1 MKQKRQVMEEKI
13 KINSLG
19 LLFKT
24 SGVVLHAFKCAFQM
38 IPVSDGYDGGLSRNQ
53 NLFRVS
59 KILSRDD
66 YCTSSVHLF
75 ISYFSFV
82 IQWKFK

>member
-24 SGVVLHAFKCAFQM
+24 IGVVLHAFKCAFQM
-38 IPVSDGYDGGLSRNQ
+38 IPVGYDSGLI
-53 NLFRVS
+53 
-59 KILSRDD
+59 K
-66 YCTSSVHLF
+66 
-75 ISYFSFV
+75 
-82 IQWKFK
+82 

>member
-1 MKQKRQVMEEKI
+1 MKMKQKRQVMEEKI

-38 IPVSDGYDGGLSRNQ
+38 ILVSDGYDSGLI
-53 NLFRVS
+53 
-59 KILSRDD
+59 K
-66 YCTSSVHLF
+66 
-75 ISYFSFV
+75 
-82 IQWKFK
+82 

>member
-1 MKQKRQVMEEKI
+1 
-13 KINSLG
+13 
-19 LLFKT
+19 
-24 SGVVLHAFKCAFQM
+24 M
-38 IPVSDGYDGGLSRNQ
+38 IPVSDGCDGGLSRNQ

-66 YCTSSVHLF
+66 FFTSSVHLF

-82 IQWKFK
+82 IQWKFKYSVSNIRFRNGLVVLQIKQTL

>member
-1 MKQKRQVMEEKI
+1 MIQLFCRAQEVWTSQWKRSRLRLKMKQKRQVMEEKI

-38 IPVSDGYDGGLSRNQ
+38 IPVSDGYDSGL
-53 NLFRVS
+53 
-59 KILSRDD
+59 
-66 YCTSSVHLF
+66 
-75 ISYFSFV
+75 
-82 IQWKFK
+82 FK